1 MKTPNMS
8 LNDMSKTLG
17 IPKASVQKYIREYRE
32 GDSKD
37 PRIISVTNKDL
48 ELVRMWQEIIEQ
60 KLSDPEQVAKMK
72 ASEVSAVTSE
82 SAKRY
87 QLLRWTQAENQNVQN
102 QAIQVNIL
110 FGQQQNDSED

>member
-1 MKTPNMS
+1 
-8 LNDMSKTLG
+8 
-17 IPKASVQKYIREYRE
+17 
-32 GDSKD
+32 
-37 PRIISVTNKDL
+37 
-48 ELVRMWQEIIEQ
+48 MWQEIIEQ